1 MRKIRIMMLSDSV
14 LTPTGFANQ
23 TRELCKRLSQMPE
36 FEIYH
41 VAWNSN
47 GSVLMPPVKMGDER
61 AEEELNFT
69 ILSGGREPYA
79 KDVLPEYFAKYKPD
93 IFWCLLDSF
102 MLFPWITSMSI
113 PAKSV
118 MYFPSDGNYFP
129 TNCEHVLKKFDTT
142 VAMSKFAQNQIADSF
157 NMHTEY
163 IPHAINPNMFYPLS
177 EQEKRECKAAFG
189 IPQDA
194 FVFGDVGRNQGRK
207 MMGMEIMAF
216 GEFMKRNPGAN
227 AYLFMWTDFLDV
239 AAHSDLMNL
248 ARRYDVAH
256 RIIGKDMMKFY
267 QGAPTQMMNRI
278 YNAMDVKISTTTGE
292 GFGITTIEAMA
303 AEIPVIMTDY
313 TTTAELLEYPY
324 ATPKPNDTLQLG
336 TCGIGVP
343 VAAEIPGTWDVY
355 RGFVNI
361 SKFVDAMEMLYA
373 HPEMRKQLGVAG
385 RPRVL
390 DNYSWD
396 GDKGMIRQWV
406 ALFKRMVE

>member
-1 MRKIRIMMLSDSV
+1 
-14 LTPTGFANQ
+14 
-23 TRELCKRLSQMPE
+23 MPE
-36 FEIYH
+36 FEVYH
-41 VAWNSN
+41 IAWNSN
-47 GSVLMPPVKMGDER
+47 GSVLKPPVKIGDENS
-61 AEEELNFT
+61 EEALNFT

-93 IFWCLLDSF
+93 IFWVLLDSF
-102 MLFPWITSMSI
+102 MLFPWITQMSI
-113 PAKSV
+113 PAKSII
-118 MYFPSDGNYFP
+118 YYPSDGNYFP
-129 TNCEHVLKKFDTT
+129 TNCEHVLRKFDVS
-142 VAMSKFAQNQIADSF
+142 VAMAKFGQNQISDSF

-163 IPHAINPNMFYPLS
+163 IPHATNPGMFYPLS
-177 EQEKRECKAAFG
+177 EQEKRACKSAFG
-189 IPQDA
+189 IPEDA

-216 GEFMKRNPGAN
+216 GEFMKRNPSAN
-227 AYLFMWTDFLDV
+227 AYLLLWTDFLDV

-267 QGAPTQMMNRI
+267 QGAPTQMMNKI

-313 TTTAELLEYPY
+313 TTTAELLDYPY
-324 ATPKPNDTLQLG
+324 EAPNTQQVLQIG
-336 TCGIGVP
+336 KCGIGVP
-343 VAAEIPGTWDVY
+343 IAAEIPGTWDVM
-355 RGFVNI
+355 RGFVNLDE
-361 SKFVDAMEMLYA
+361 FVDAMCMLYNQA
-373 HPEMRKQLGVAG
+373 DTRKQMGVAG
-385 RPRVL
+385 RQRVL

-396 GDKGMIRQWV
+396 GPKGMINQWV